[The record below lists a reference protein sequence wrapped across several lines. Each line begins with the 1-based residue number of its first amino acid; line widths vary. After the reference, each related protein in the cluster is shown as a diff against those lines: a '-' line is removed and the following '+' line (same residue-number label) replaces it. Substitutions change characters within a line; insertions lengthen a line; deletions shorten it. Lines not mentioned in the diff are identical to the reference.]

1 MSAGPLNYRTF
12 EGQCYEGEE
21 KLGVLCF
28 SLLYGVSGLFC
39 PTFQETDSLSP
50 LLKGNGFSPAQD

>member
-1 MSAGPLNYRTF
+1 MPAGPLNYRTF
-12 EGQCYEGEE
+12 EGQCYEEE

-28 SLLYGVSGLFC
+28 SLLNGVSGLFF

-50 LLKGNGFSPAQD
+50 LLKENGFSPAQD